1 MSKWNYIC
9 INEDGSIGGVLP
21 EYGGIVIITT
31 EAGSVTTDFFDG
43 DENGGFFENYDINEV
58 RAWMPFPKPARPKDD
73 TAQILRAVGRYIQT
87 QAEQNGLK
95 ALGVNGIVYN
105 VEDVLQEL
113 DALIR
118 NEEGKHDGTNH

>member
-9 INEDGSIGGVLP
+9 INADGSIGGVLP
-21 EYGGIVIITT
+21 EAGQDVIITT
-31 EAGSVTTDFFDG
+31 GRGYVTTDVFEYNPDDG
-43 DENGGFFENYDINEV
+43 YYFEVRDIEEV

-118 NEEGKHDGTNH
+118 EEEGEA

>member
-1 MSKWNYIC
+1 MSKWNYIR
-9 INEDGSIGGVLP
+9 INEDGSVDGALP
-21 EYGGIVIITT
+21 EYGETVILTT
-31 EAGSVTTDFFDG
+31 EGGHIATDVFDG
-43 DENGGFFENYDINEV
+43 DESGCFFESWDFDEV
-58 RAWMPFPKPARPKDD
+58 RAWMPMPEPCRPIDD
-73 TAQILRAVGRYIQT
+73 RSHILRAVGRYIQT

-118 NEEGKHDGTNH
+118 NEEGTT